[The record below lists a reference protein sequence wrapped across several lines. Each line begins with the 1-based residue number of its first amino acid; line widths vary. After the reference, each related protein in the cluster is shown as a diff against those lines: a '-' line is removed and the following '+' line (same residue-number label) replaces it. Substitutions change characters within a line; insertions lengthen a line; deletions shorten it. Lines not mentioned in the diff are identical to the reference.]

1 MDNDDNTD
9 KKENFDT
16 TTTQTRILRRNSIL
30 KSSDFD
36 SKLMDEITSDET
48 TRIRKSRRVSF
59 SQRILVKTFD
69 ELQSKPND
77 SVTEVNTLANAKSSI
92 IRSDLK
98 KLNDLTNPRVDG
110 SPTKSLN
117 KTAEPNEDTSIL
129 PFNTTFETDSMINNL
144 EGTNIECFKM
154 KIENEIENLII
165 RNDNYDQKLET
176 TLEESVLLENQQNET
191 IHQAISDTT
200 CGSIDSPPNLSL
212 TKSMA
217 IPDQNKTYEMVN
229 NTAKTQ
235 IMDDFTTNSQ
245 IRVDE
250 TQTIQCHSCIT
261 ITEPSL
267 IDKTCDSEKTQT
279 INKIFDIEPNI
290 EVKSPNSSQLSVS
303 KIKSRTTNKKSI
315 DEAIN
320 KIKEKNRS
328 INRSGFN
335 LSSLNET
342 LSNCEDLRETN
353 NRNTE
358 NELKLALERSRN
370 VIERMRALKSKLDD
384 VGAKKKQELENLS
397 KKKFERSNEIERIE
411 AENLKMKTE
420 IEKIRLDAS
429 IDPQLIY
436 LLIDNNE
443 ENVDKHLNDLK
454 NLTEKNKNNEKE
466 IRDAKRKLDNLK
478 DNVDIG
484 FDQIESLRGNR
495 DEKEKLTRLYKLIF
509 DDKLVDFNVVNFD
522 QDIIQLSF
530 FNDLIQ

>member
-1 MDNDDNTD
+1 
-9 KKENFDT
+9 
-16 TTTQTRILRRNSIL
+16 
-30 KSSDFD
+30 
-36 SKLMDEITSDET
+36 
-48 TRIRKSRRVSF
+48 
-59 SQRILVKTFD
+59 
-69 ELQSKPND
+69 
-77 SVTEVNTLANAKSSI
+77 
-92 IRSDLK
+92 
-98 KLNDLTNPRVDG
+98 
-110 SPTKSLN
+110 
-117 KTAEPNEDTSIL
+117 
-129 PFNTTFETDSMINNL
+129 
-144 EGTNIECFKM
+144 
-154 KIENEIENLII
+154 
-165 RNDNYDQKLET
+165 
-176 TLEESVLLENQQNET
+176 
-191 IHQAISDTT
+191 
-200 CGSIDSPPNLSL
+200 
-212 TKSMA
+212 
-217 IPDQNKTYEMVN
+217 
-229 NTAKTQ
+229 
-235 IMDDFTTNSQ
+235 
-245 IRVDE
+245 
-250 TQTIQCHSCIT
+250 
-261 ITEPSL
+261 
-267 IDKTCDSEKTQT
+267 EKTQT
-279 INKIFDIEPNI
+279 ISKIFDIEPNI
-290 EVKSPNSSQLSVS
+290 EAKSPNSSQLSVS
-303 KIKSRTTNKKSI
+303 TIKSRTTNKKSI

-384 VGAKKKQELENLS
+384 AGAKKKQELENLS

-429 IDPQLIY
+429 IDPLIE
-436 LLIDNNE
+436 NNE
-443 ENVDKHLNDLK
+443 KNVDKHLNDLK

-530 FNDLIQ
+530 FKDLIQVQIKVTNLVNDLMKKFSWESNESNEFL